1 MNRGDA
7 VSRTR
12 GRVLIIAG
20 SDSGGGAGIQA
31 DVKTVTALCGYAMTA
46 VTALTAQNTRGV
58 SAVHGIPP
66 DFIAEQIKVT
76 VSDLG
81 VDCIKIGML
90 HSAEVIDAV
99 ADTIEAECHG
109 VPLVLDPV
117 MVAKGGASLLAQ
129 DAIATFKRRLPILA
143 TIMTPN
149 VPEAEVL
156 TGLSIRDAGEAEHA
170 ATMLPTIGA
179 SAVLLK
185 GGHMPGKMVED
196 ILVDADG
203 MRRIRNRRIE
213 TEHTHGTGC
222 TLASAIATGLAQ
234 GMSLDRAVD
243 RAAAYVRRA
252 IETAPGLGHG
262 HGPLN
267 HVHTVRP
274 FMAGDD

>member
-1 MNRGDA
+1 M
-7 VSRTR
+7 SRTR

-31 DVKTVTALCGYAMTA
+31 DIKTVTALCGYAMTA

-58 SAVHGIPP
+58 FAVHGIPP
-66 DFIAEQIKVT
+66 DFIAEQIRVT

-99 ADTIEAECHG
+99 ADTIEAECPG
-109 VPLVLDPV
+109 IPLVLDPV

-149 VPEAEVL
+149 IPEAEVL

-179 SAVLLK
+179 SAVLMK

-196 ILVDADG
+196 IFVDADG

-234 GMSLDRAVD
+234 GMPLDRAVD

-252 IETAPGLGHG
+252 IQTAPGLGHG

-267 HVHTVRP
+267 HVHTVGP